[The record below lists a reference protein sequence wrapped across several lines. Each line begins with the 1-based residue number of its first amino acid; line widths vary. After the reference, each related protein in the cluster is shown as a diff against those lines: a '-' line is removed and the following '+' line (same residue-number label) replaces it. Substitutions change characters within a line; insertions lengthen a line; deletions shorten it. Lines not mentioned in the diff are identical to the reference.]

1 VAARNLYFGNAGR
14 RADARLCARHA
25 VDLSEDATHA
35 RAAPVGLP
43 ITQEEVR
50 IIASPGFPL
59 WEPVDTLQLR
69 NHRITLAYGDLSH
82 RLARLIAGSDDKGT
96 WDANWCTFAT
106 WSSKT
111 IGTCIDRQPEHG
123 LIHYLVRHLPSPLRS
138 LFFEGAE
145 RLLCRGHG
153 AIYRTLAVG
162 NRLVFLEIATAVSHF
177 VEYCG
182 STVSTGADLRFDAYW
197 GEVET
202 FLVGLR
208 QLDPSWVA
216 TPAPDPR
223 TLRAGM
229 QAYLKA
235 HTETDPKARAEQV
248 LLGNLLLGAYEQT
261 RVEDYLIAS
270 LSFFTTTWLH
280 RLLRGPGPGVLAR
293 VGRGLAAPLNGLYA
307 LFATRFFLALEIP
320 TSNGMAELMVGRPV
334 PPIDPLDGQLDFPA
348 VLRHLA
354 NPELQAVLTRYDLSD
369 RKESRTRARNWS
381 SFADRMN
388 YITNL
393 FRSRQRN
400 APLFENPWTAE
411 QEVALLDGRLP

>member
-1 VAARNLYFGNAGR
+1 L
-14 RADARLCARHA
+14 RAQHA
-25 VDLSEDATHA
+25 VDLSEDAIHA
-35 RAAPVGLP
+35 RAAPVRLP
-43 ITQEEVR
+43 ITHDEVR

-59 WEPVDTLQLR
+59 WEPLDTLQLR

-123 LIHYLVRHLPSPLRS
+123 LIHHLVRHLPSPLRA

-177 VEYCG
+177 VEYCE
-182 STVSTGADLRFDAYW
+182 SMASSGADLRFDDYW

-235 HTETDPKARAEQV
+235 HTEADPKARAELV

-261 RVEDYLIAS
+261 RVEDYLVAS

-280 RLLRGPGPGVLAR
+280 RLLRGPGPGILTR

-320 TSNGMAELMVGRPV
+320 AADGMAELMVGRPV
-334 PPIDPLDGQLDFPA
+334 PPIDPLDRQLDFPA

-369 RKESRTRARNWS
+369 RKASRTRARNWS